1 VGPVARG
8 GVTLAFQAAL
18 RARAQARPRT
28 IVFPEG
34 DEPRTIEVVSE
45 IIRERLLRPVLLG
58 ETDAV
63 KDALAAAGCDPTS
76 VSVVDPS
83 SDTDRY
89 ALELL
94 ELRRSSTLTDDEAR
108 NQAQARAREP
118 LFQAALMVRKGEAD
132 GSVAGAVHTTGEV
145 LRAAIKC
152 VGPAAGIRTVSS
164 SIYMVVQDFRGRG
177 EEVISFTDAGVVPE
191 PTPQQLSDIAFA
203 AVRTRALVVGDE
215 PRVAFLSYS
224 TRGSARGAGVDR
236 VVEGL
241 RLFRERAPEIP
252 SDGELQV
259 DAALVEAVARH
270 KAPDSAVAGLANILV
285 FPDLGAANIGYK
297 LVERLGA
304 AAAVGPIVQGLA
316 KPLNDVSRGASV
328 EAILEVACVTA
339 LMAE

>member
-1 VGPVARG
+1 MGPGARG

-28 IVFPEG
+28 VVFPEG

-58 ETDAV
+58 EPEAA

-94 ELRRSSTLTDDEAR
+94 ELRRSSALTDDEAR
-108 NQAQARAREP
+108 DQAQARAREP
-118 LFQAALMVRKGEAD
+118 LFRAALMVRKGEAD
-132 GSVAGAVHTTGEV
+132 GSVAGTVHTTGEV
-145 LRAAIKC
+145 LRAAFAC
-152 VGPAAGIRTVSS
+152 VGPAAGIHTVSS
-164 SIYMVVQDFRGRG
+164 SFYMVVQDFRGRG

-203 AVRTRALVVGDE
+203 AVRARALVVGDE

-224 TRGSARGAGVDR
+224 DPRERLWCGRRSSRGGAPPVPGPGSGHPLRRRAASGCGPRRGGSAAQGARLSRGRSRKHFGFSGLGRRQHRLQARGAAGCRRCCGPDHPGAR
-236 VVEGL
+236 EAFER
-241 RLFRERAPEIP
+241 RLPWGPRPRP
-252 SDGELQV
+252 S
-259 DAALVEAVARH
+259 
-270 KAPDSAVAGLANILV
+270 
-285 FPDLGAANIGYK
+285 
-297 LVERLGA
+297 
-304 AAAVGPIVQGLA
+304 
-316 KPLNDVSRGASV
+316 
-328 EAILEVACVTA
+328 
-339 LMAE
+339 